1 LIGSILRYDSLRVFQ
16 LGMPATARHYIA
28 VRKASGLALL
38 LGALV
43 LVSACST
50 PIGVVR
56 ADRQTMYRS
65 LTSSVLSTGGPSA
78 ASVQLLNRFGLAE
91 RFDDKPEAVLAELRG
106 SGAALGRD
114 RLFALAELSFVCAER
129 THKQTYY
136 LASAVYA
143 YAFMLP
149 SDEPVSGIDPRVRL
163 AADLYNVGLTLGL
176 ASPKGDTVVLEA
188 GWRPLPFG
196 QLEITVKADDFRWG
210 GYRFERFVPVGEFEL
225 RGLLNNYR
233 QPGIGAPL
241 AASLTPVGNDA
252 TPVRDRI
259 PPTVKVPVTAFLR
272 IENPAEGIA
281 SGSVQGQIELY
292 PADAARTVTV
302 EGRTVPLELAS
313 SAALAYTLEGAPV
326 WKTEI
331 SAFLSAERSVFPGG
345 LAMMHPYRP
354 GRIPV
359 VFIHGTASSPA
370 RWAPMLNELDNDPVL
385 RDRMQFWFFTYNTS
399 NPILLS
405 AKDLRD
411 ALRKVLSDLDPE
423 GRDPALRQMVLVGHS
438 QGGLLARL
446 MATDSGTRF
455 WDNISKEPLT
465 RLKMT
470 DDVRELVKSSM
481 FFEPLPFV
489 KEVIFI
495 CTPHRGSFRVSGL
508 VRDLVRRLV
517 TLPARVVKGIAE
529 VAKDNPEV
537 LAQLTR
543 TPTAVDNMLPGH
555 QFIRTLSSSPI
566 APWVT
571 THSIIAVRGVGPPK
585 ALSDGVVKYESAH
598 LEGVAS
604 EKVVYSGHSAQDK
617 PETIE
622 EVRRILRAM
631 ITAK

>member
-1 LIGSILRYDSLRVFQ
+1 MG
-16 LGMPATARHYIA
+16 GTARHYIA
-28 VRKASGLALL
+28 VKKGSVLALL

-43 LVSACST
+43 LGSACST

-56 ADRQTMYRS
+56 GDRHTMYRS
-65 LTSSVLSTGGPSA
+65 LTSSVLSNGELSA
-78 ASVQLLNRFGLAE
+78 GSVQVLNRLGLTE
-91 RFDDKPEAVLAELRG
+91 RFEDEPEAALIELRG
-106 SGAALGRD
+106 SGEVLSRD
-114 RLFALAELSFVCAER
+114 RLFALAELSFAVAER
-129 THKQTYY
+129 TQKQPYY
-136 LASAVYA
+136 LAAAIYA

-149 SDEPVSGIDPRVRL
+149 TEGAPTGIDPRVRL
-163 AADLYNVGLTLGL
+163 AADLYNLGLTLGL
-176 ASPKGDTVVLEA
+176 TSPEGDRVVLES

-196 QLEITVKADDFRWG
+196 QLEMTVKADDFRWG
-210 GYRFERFVPVGEFEL
+210 GYRFERFVAVGQFEP

-241 AASLTPVGNDA
+241 AATLTPVGNGA
-252 TPVRDRI
+252 TPVRGRI

-272 IENPAEGIA
+272 IENPLEGIA
-281 SGSVQGQIELY
+281 SGSVRGQIELY

-302 EGRTVPLELAS
+302 EGRTVPLELAP
-313 SAALAYTLEGAPV
+313 SAALAYTLESAPV
-326 WKTEI
+326 WKTEFG
-331 SAFLSAERSVFPGG
+331 AFLSAEYSVFPGG
-345 LAMMHPYRP
+345 LGLMHPYRP

-370 RWAPMLNELDNDPVL
+370 RWAPMLNELENDPML

-405 AKDLRD
+405 AKELRD
-411 ALRKVLSDLDPE
+411 ALWKALSDFDPD
-423 GRDPALRQMVLVGHS
+423 GRDPALRQMVLIGHS

-455 WDNISKEPLT
+455 WDNITKESLA

-470 DDVRELVKSSM
+470 DDIRELVQGSM

-489 KEVIFI
+489 KEIIFI

-508 VRDLVRRLV
+508 VLDLVRRFV
-517 TLPARVVKGIAE
+517 TLPARLVKGVAE
-529 VAKDNPEV
+529 LAKDNPAA
-537 LAQLTR
+537 LGRLTHM
-543 TPTAVDNMLPGH
+543 PTAVDNMLPGQ

-566 APWVT
+566 APGVT
-571 THSIIAVRGVGPPK
+571 THSIIAVRGIGPPEG
-585 ALSDGVVKYESAH
+585 LSDGVVKYESAH

-604 EKVVYSGHSAQDK
+604 EKVVRSGHSAQDK

-622 EVRRILRAM
+622 EVRRILREVV
-631 ITAK
+631 TAK

>member
-1 LIGSILRYDSLRVFQ
+1 
-16 LGMPATARHYIA
+16 MAAHARHYIA
-28 VRKASGLALL
+28 VRKGSSLALL

-65 LTSSVLSTGGPSA
+65 LTSSVLSSGGPSA
-78 ASVQLLNRFGLAE
+78 ASAQLLNRFGLTE
-91 RFDDKPEAVLAELRG
+91 RFDDEPEAVLAELRG
-106 SGAALGRD
+106 SGEALSRD

-129 THKQTYY
+129 THKQAYY

-143 YAFMLP
+143 YASMLP
-149 SDEPVSGIDPRVRL
+149 TDEAPSGIDPRVRL
-163 AADLYNVGLTLGL
+163 AADLYNLGLTLGL

-196 QLEITVKADDFRWG
+196 QLEMTIKPDELLWG
-210 GYRFERFVPVGEFEL
+210 GYRFERFVPVGEFEP
-225 RGLLNNYR
+225 RGLPNNYR
-233 QPGIGAPL
+233 QAGIGAPL
-241 AASLTPVGNDA
+241 AAALTPVGEGP
-252 TPVRDRI
+252 TPVRGRI

-272 IENPAEGIA
+272 IENALEGIA
-281 SGSVQGQIELY
+281 SGVVRGRIELY
-292 PADAARTVTV
+292 PADEARTVTV
-302 EGRTVPLELAS
+302 EGRTVPLELAP
-313 SAALAYTLEGAPV
+313 SAALAYTLENAPV

-331 SAFLSAERSVFPGG
+331 AAFLSAEHSVFPGG
-345 LAMMHPYRP
+345 LGFMHPYRP

-370 RWAPMLNELDNDPVL
+370 RWAPMLNELENDPVL

-405 AKDLRD
+405 AKELRD
-411 ALRKVLSDLDPE
+411 ALRKALSDLDPE
-423 GRDPALRQMVLVGHS
+423 GRDPALRQMVLIGHS

-455 WDNISKEPLT
+455 WDNITKEPMA

-470 DDVRELVKSSM
+470 DDVRELVKSSL
-481 FFEPLPFV
+481 FFESLTFV
-489 KEVIFI
+489 KEIIFI

-508 VRDLVRRLV
+508 VLDLVRRFV
-517 TLPARVVKGIAE
+517 TLPARVVKGVAE
-529 VAKDNPEV
+529 LAKDNPAV
-537 LAQLTR
+537 LGQITHM
-543 TPTAVDNMLPGH
+543 PTAVDNMLPGQ

-566 APWVT
+566 ASGVT
-571 THSIIAVRGVGPPK
+571 THSIIAVRGIGPPEG
-585 ALSDGVVKYESAH
+585 LSDGVVKYESAH

-604 EKVVYSGHSAQDK
+604 EKVVHSGHSAQDK

-631 ITAK
+631 VTAK